1 MFARQGWLPQ
11 VARFDG
17 ALHLEL
23 GAGADANH
31 DPRTFRF
38 PIAEAH
44 LRAIRSDLTRHL
56 LLWSA
61 VLPLC
66 DAAGTRGDLDQEA
79 AVALLDPI
87 LLGHERDVRV
97 LFARIPWDRR
107 RLVAHGADVGKLEY
121 GDLFGALRTAREA
134 SDWQRVRQY
143 DADRDRSRRGVELA
157 PLDEAVLRYT
167 GQYLHRATRPGRRP
181 EDVDPTLLSKVLAV
195 VATAERASAELE
207 RSAAWRAGSG
217 RPNVEG
223 DVEPAA
229 GPRRVGGPAGAP
241 EARRRRG
248 RDRELPDV
256 LGGRRPGPIDALIAP
271 RHRRAT
277 RPTGSQRPSRRPTIV
292 LFWGSDGSARK
303 LSEPTFA
310 LPGWSVIVMM

>member
-1 MFARQGWLPQ
+1 MPEPGHHEATPSTREVVFARQGWLPD
-11 VARFDG
+11 VVRLDG
-17 ALHLEL
+17 TLHLEL

-66 DAAGTRGDLDQEA
+66 DAAGTRGDLDEAA

-121 GDLFGALRTAREA
+121 GDLFGALRTASEA
-134 SDWQRVRQY
+134 SDWQRVRQD
-143 DADRDRSRRGVELA
+143 DADRDRARRGVELA

-181 EDVDPTLLSKVLAV
+181 ADVDPKLLSKVLAV
-195 VATAERASAELE
+195 VASAERASAELE
-207 RSAAWRAGSG
+207 RSEAWRAG
-217 RPNVEG
+217 
-223 DVEPAA
+223 AA
-229 GPRRVGGPAGAP
+229 DRTSKESWNQR
-241 EARRRRG
+241 
-248 RDRELPDV
+248 RDRV
-256 LGGRRPGPIDALIAP
+256 ASAV
-271 RHRRAT
+271 RRAHPRLAGDAVET
-277 RPTGSQRPSRRPTIV
+277 VSF
-292 LFWGSDGSARK
+292 LMC
-303 LSEPTFA
+303 SEAADRDRST
-310 LPGWSVIVMM
+310 S